1 MQADQPANNAV
12 AVMRLA
18 NITGQRRKPKT
29 LSAMEEDD
37 ESESESESD
46 EEEDESMETEPNHVS
61 QSKHPVLQV
70 TFTPL

>member
-1 MQADQPANNAV
+1 
-12 AVMRLA
+12 
-18 NITGQRRKPKT
+18 
-29 LSAMEEDD
+29 MEEDD